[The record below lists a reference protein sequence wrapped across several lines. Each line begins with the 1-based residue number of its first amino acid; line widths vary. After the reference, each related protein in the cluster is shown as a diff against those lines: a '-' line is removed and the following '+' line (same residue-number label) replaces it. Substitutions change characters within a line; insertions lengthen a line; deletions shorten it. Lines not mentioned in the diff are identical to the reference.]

1 VPEAGHGQFARLAG
15 ALAGSDE
22 WLLQVVQSRIGR
34 PVHAATVL
42 SVGAG
47 ALRGLIAGRAE
58 HLVLAV
64 TDEHVYLLDYRRRTL
79 APRVGGV
86 IGHLPRA
93 GLVAQWQRRRL
104 DVKAEL
110 SWPEEHVFL
119 TGRARLGAQTDRAIG
134 LLMGS
139 ELERYA

>member
-1 VPEAGHGQFARLAG
+1 MPGARNERLARIVG

-22 WLLQVVQSRIGR
+22 WLLQVAQARIGR
-34 PVHAATVL
+34 PVHAALVL

-47 ALRGLIAGRAE
+47 APRALATGCRE

-64 TDEHVYLLDYRRRTL
+64 SDEHVYLLDYRQRTF

-86 IGHLPRA
+86 VAHLPRS
-93 GLVAQWQRRRL
+93 GLVAHWQRRRL
-104 DVKAEL
+104 GMTAEL
-110 SWPEEHVFL
+110 SWPEEHVFVAA
-119 TGRARLGAQTDRAIG
+119 RARPGPQTDLAIG
-134 LLMGS
+134 LLMSS